1 MKKKYGIY
9 KKETVTVDLF
19 LTAVLK
25 SEHVLEHI
33 FDSLYR
39 NESKGVI
46 GLRIDGLKEESFSD
60 DKWQRVIE
68 LFPERLMR
76 GLYLEGGVK
85 DES

>member
-1 MKKKYGIY
+1 MKKTISEACYKELKELGI
-9 KKETVTVDLF
+9 
-19 LTAVLK
+19 
-25 SEHVLEHI
+25 
-33 FDSLYR
+33 
-39 NESKGVI
+39 
-46 GLRIDGLKEESFSD
+46 KEESFSD

>member
-1 MKKKYGIY
+1 MKKTI
-9 KKETVTVDLF
+9 
-19 LTAVLK
+19 